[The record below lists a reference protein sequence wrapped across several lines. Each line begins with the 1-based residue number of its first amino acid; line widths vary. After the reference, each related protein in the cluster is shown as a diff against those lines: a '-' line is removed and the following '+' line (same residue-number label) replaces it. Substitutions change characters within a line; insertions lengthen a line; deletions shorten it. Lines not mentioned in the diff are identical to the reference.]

1 MKILLNLITIIFIS
15 SYVNAYEVQD
25 LTKKELNKLFPKPT
39 LESGGGG
46 NVGSDISDYSFSA
59 KSCKG
64 SNKSKIT
71 KVSERGRS
79 YDVFVACRITNPLG
93 YHKHLRTY
101 ADGKAR
107 KYCEDKFRS
116 KAYYRGISDISD
128 LKGKAWR
135 LTGDLL
141 TLGLYAN
148 KRTIG
153 VSYVCDNEEDPLM
166 VKNYEIEKFSQRYTS
181 IEGIKFMCEDFLSE
195 DGLSW
200 VKFETH
206 IQSEADRLIT
216 VKDLTLKQCRSITGR
231 ETKEELAAIAAI
243 KEKEKQLKEK
253 EAARKKAEEEEKKRL
268 AILETRRLEKIEV
281 ERINALDN
289 KELCE
294 ESISSEG
301 NLMPAQG
308 IYKFKIDEINKR
320 DISENECRKITGIYP
335 KEILARMQKKQE
347 CEDMGFKDTEK
358 IADCILRL
366 IEAESL
372 ITSKELE
379 AEQNK
384 KLLNEQAKL
393 DKSLEDQMKQFE
405 IEQKKL
411 DILLKQLEQAESQ
424 TAAAKEQA
432 AAAKAQAAAAAAAA
446 SEAKKANRR
455 EGLKEAERTMK
466 KGLCIATRYDYWNC

>member
-1 MKILLNLITIIFIS
+1 KLTSMKILFNLIAIICIS
-15 SYVNAYEVQD
+15 TYVNAYEVQD
-25 LTKKELNKLFPKPT
+25 LTKKELNNLYPKPT
-39 LESGGGG
+39 LERMGGGG
-46 NVGSDISDYSFSA
+46 SENKDRIFRA
-59 KSCKG
+59 QSCKG
-64 SNKSKIT
+64 SNKFRNTS
-71 KVSERGRS
+71 VSEHGRAF
-79 YDVFVACRITNPLG
+79 DVFVACRITDILG

-101 ADGKAR
+101 ADEKAR
-107 KYCEDKFRS
+107 NYCEEKYTS
-116 KAYYRGISDISD
+116 KAYYRGISNVSTIG
-128 LKGKAWR
+128 GKVLR
-135 LTGDLL
+135 LTGDLF
-141 TLGLYAN
+141 TLGAYVN

-153 VSYVCDNEEDPLM
+153 VSYVCDNEKDPLM
-166 VKNYEIEKFSQRYTS
+166 VKNFETKMFSKRYLP
-181 IEGIKFMCEDFLSE
+181 IADKLICVDFLSD

-200 VKFETH
+200 RKFEAH
-206 IQSEADRLIT
+206 IQSEADRLIE
-216 VKDLTLKQCRSITGR
+216 VRDLTLKQCRSLTSR
-231 ETKEELAAIAAI
+231 ETNEELAEIAMI

-268 AILETRRLEKIEV
+268 AMLETRRLEKIEV

-301 NLMPAQG
+301 KLMPAQG

-320 DISENECRKITGIYP
+320 NISENECRKITGIYP

-384 KLLNEQAKL
+384 KLLNEQVKL

-424 TAAAKEQA
+424 TAAA
-432 AAAKAQAAAAAAAA
+432 
-446 SEAKKANRR
+446 
-455 EGLKEAERTMK
+455 
-466 KGLCIATRYDYWNC
+466 